1 MEKGKKQ
8 LNNFVKSDIMC
19 KCNKGLKRN
28 LKKFFFF
35 LPVMSAYDGQ
45 MFTLK

>member
-28 LKKFFFF
+28 LKKSYFFYQSCPHMMDRC
-35 LPVMSAYDGQ
+35 LH
-45 MFTLK
+45 